1 MKKKLNK
8 LKKVQNQTEVKNK
21 MIDILDG
28 KFLTIWEDNGLVFL
42 GTPFVTL
49 NFDKQTWNMF
59 LEDIEKVVKKE

>member
-1 MKKKLNK
+1 
-8 LKKVQNQTEVKNK
+8 